1 MERIGGSA
9 AMSATRTAPGSFS
22 ALPSAG
28 VRSETVRSANLAI
41 ILRELHFH
49 GPASRSE
56 LVARTGL
63 TRSAIGALVGELVKA
78 DLVEERRAASDGSPG
93 RPSPVA
99 APVEGRNVTIA
110 VDVAVDSLAVA
121 AVGLGGVV
129 LHSIRVE
136 RPRERISVEDTVEDI
151 AGMVDEVRGLL
162 APEARV
168 LGFGVGVV
176 GLVNRTDNSVSI
188 APNLGWHDVAFGPRL
203 RRAVGAHTDV
213 LVSNDA
219 DLAALAEVRRG
230 VASGVRDVLYV
241 WGEVGVGGGLISRGE
256 AITGAA
262 GFAGEIGHLPVNPD
276 GRRCQCGSIGCWETE
291 VGEGALLARS
301 GRSPDGGRDAVDA
314 LLADADAGV
323 ETALSALAAQAR
335 WLGIGLGGLIN
346 VLNPSMVVLGGLLGR
361 VFPYVRDAVIAEVE
375 QRALESARR
384 GVQIVTSALGGD
396 APLVGAAELAFE
408 GVLADPLGTL
418 RKVSTSR

>member
-1 MERIGGSA
+1 MTVTRAVPA
-9 AMSATRTAPGSFS
+9 AFATRPAT
-22 ALPSAG
+22 G

-78 DLVEERRAASDGSPG
+78 DLVEEQRAASDGSPG

-99 APVEGRNVTIA
+99 APVVDRNVTIA

-129 LHSIRVE
+129 LHSLRVE
-136 RPRERISVEDTVEDI
+136 RPRERISVDATIDDI
-151 AGMVDEVRGLL
+151 VGMVRDVVQLL
-162 APEARV
+162 PPGCRV

-188 APNLGWHDVAFGPRL
+188 APNLGWHDVAFGARL
-203 RRAVGAHTDV
+203 QHALGSRIDV

-230 VASGVRDVLYV
+230 VASGARDVLYV

-256 AITGAA
+256 AITGAT

-276 GRRCQCGSIGCWETE
+276 GRRCRCGSSGCWETE
-291 VGEGALLARS
+291 IGEGALLERS

-314 LLADADAGV
+314 LLADADAGLPV
-323 ETALSALAAQAR
+323 ATEAMAAEAR
-335 WLGIGLGGLIN
+335 WLGIGLAGLIN
-346 VLNPSMVVLGGLLGR
+346 VMNPSMVVLGGLLGR
-361 VFPYVRDAVIAEVE
+361 LYPYVRDVVSAEIE
-375 QRALESARR
+375 HRALESSRR
-384 GVQIVTSALGGD
+384 GVQVVTSALGGD
-396 APLVGAAELAFE
+396 APLMGAAELAFE
-408 GVLADPLGTL
+408 GLLADPLGTL

>member
-1 MERIGGSA
+1 
-9 AMSATRTAPGSFS
+9 MSAVSTTRAAFS
-22 ALPSAG
+22 STPSTG

-78 DLVEERRAASDGSPG
+78 DLVTEQRAASDGSPG

-99 APVEGRNVTIA
+99 APVVERNVTLA

-129 LHSIRVE
+129 LHAERVD
-136 RPRERISVEDTVEDI
+136 RPRERVAVDATIDDIVAMVGRVESALDPACRI
-151 AGMVDEVRGLL
+151 IGI
-162 APEARV
+162 
-168 LGFGVGVV
+168 GVGVV

-188 APNLGWHDVAFGPRL
+188 APNLGWHDVAFGARL
-203 RRAVGAHTDV
+203 QHALGSRAEV

-230 VASGVRDVLYV
+230 VAVGIRDVLYV
-241 WGEVGVGGGLISRGE
+241 WGEVGVGGGLVSRGE
-256 AITGAA
+256 PITGAA
-262 GFAGEIGHLPVNPD
+262 GFAGEIGHIPVNPD
-276 GRRCQCGSIGCWETE
+276 GRPCRCGSVGCWETE
-291 VGEGALLARS
+291 VGEGTLLERS

-323 ETALSALAAQAR
+323 ASALDALAVQAR
-335 WLGIGLGGLIN
+335 WLGIGIAGLIN
-346 VLNPSMVVLGGLLGR
+346 VMNPSMVVLGGLLGR
-361 VFPYVRDAVIAEVE
+361 VHPYVSDQVAAEIE
-375 QRALESARR
+375 RRALESSRR
-384 GVQIVTSALGGD
+384 GVVVVTSALGGD
-396 APLVGAAELAFE
+396 APLMGAAELAFE
-408 GVLADPLGTL
+408 RLLADPLGTL